1 MAMGETPV
9 TVVGTVL
16 TEPEIRRAGAQ
27 RHELVTFW
35 VRSNERRFD
44 KVKEQW
50 VDGRPLSVR
59 VTCWRRL
66 ARGVHSSL
74 RKGDPVIV
82 SGRLYCQFAES
93 GQARVVPEVEAS
105 AIGPN
110 LAFSVAPVR
119 RDEYAGPETS
129 GTAGTGDRPPVTAD
143 AAPVS

>member
-1 MAMGETPV
+1 M

-16 TEPEIRRAGAQ
+16 TEPEIKRAGAQ

-35 VRSNERRFD
+35 VRSSERRFD
-44 KVKEQW
+44 KGKEQW

-74 RKGDPVIV
+74 HKGDPVIV
-82 SGRLYCQFAES
+82 NGRLYCQFADS
-93 GQARVVPEVEAS
+93 GQARVVPEVEAC

-110 LAFSVAPVR
+110 LAFATAPIQR
-119 RDEYAGPETS
+119 GEDGGRGS
-129 GTAGTGDRPPVTAD
+129 SQTAGAGDCPSVVAD
-143 AAPVS
+143 AVPVA